1 MEHLSAIHGHD
12 GEEIEDS
19 PKNRD
24 KEQFPQEF
32 TDARLKRN
40 LGVDDQGDQSK
51 DDLNSG
57 TSEGGEE
64 AFLPGEPCPRE
75 NCDSTHAVEDDFRIA
90 NAEFSSS
97 ESVTQLMDEN
107 RKEARQ
113 HEEEH
118 LN

>member
-1 MEHLSAIHGHD
+1 M
-12 GEEIEDS
+12 
-19 PKNRD
+19 KRD
-24 KEQFPQEF
+24 
-32 TDARLKRN
+32 
-40 LGVDDQGDQSK
+40 LGVNEIGDQSE
-51 DDLNSG
+51 DDLNPRS
-57 TSEGGEE
+57 SEGGEE

-90 NAEFSSS
+90 NSEFSSS
-97 ESVTQLMDEN
+97 ESVTQFMDEN